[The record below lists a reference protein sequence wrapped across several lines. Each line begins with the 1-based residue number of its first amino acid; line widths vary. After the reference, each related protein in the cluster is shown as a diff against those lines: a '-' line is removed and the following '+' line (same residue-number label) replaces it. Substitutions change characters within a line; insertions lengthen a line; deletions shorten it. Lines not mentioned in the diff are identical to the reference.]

1 MKNSIESNIINDK
14 KSNISN
20 NTEMSGEEVFFAL
33 NNKDIKEALECS
45 NKAAQDSREDYSI
58 HLSNSKD
65 NSSKDD
71 YIKALNNPYIERH
84 LRKKVLAEV
93 QFDNKGIQKVENK
106 KKQNI
111 QNSIF
116 HFNKKLQ
123 QWYKVIFNNNYQSPP
138 HQEHLPPLIFFNLS
152 FNVFKFSKLLSF
164 ASLFIKSSNAL
175 FLLSSAF
182 NQKIAL
188 LCCNKWRSPLYLLNL
203 STLNSVNCVP

>member
-1 MKNSIESNIINDK
+1 MKNPIESNIINDK

-45 NKAAQDSREDYSI
+45 HKAAQDSREDYSI
-58 HLSNSKD
+58 HLSDSTDKR
-65 NSSKDD
+65 SKDD
-71 YIKALNNPYIERH
+71 YVKALNNPYIERY

-116 HFNKKLQ
+116 HFNKKSQSQIDGKIKNLN
-123 QWYKVIFNNNYQSPP
+123 KINNDKN
-138 HQEHLPPLIFFNLS
+138 NG
-152 FNVFKFSKLLSF
+152 
-164 ASLFIKSSNAL
+164 IK
-175 FLLSSAF
+175 
-182 NQKIAL
+182 
-188 LCCNKWRSPLYLLNL
+188 
-203 STLNSVNCVP
+203 